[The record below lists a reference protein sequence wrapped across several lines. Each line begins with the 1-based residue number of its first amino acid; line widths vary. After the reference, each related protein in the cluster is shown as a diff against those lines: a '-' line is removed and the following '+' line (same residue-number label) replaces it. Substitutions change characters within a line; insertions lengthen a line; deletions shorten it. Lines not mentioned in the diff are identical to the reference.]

1 MKLRRFYIAAAW
13 FVFLACFAQ
22 TPVFAKD
29 QWLKIE
35 SKNFQLYGNASEKD
49 IRGAATR
56 LEQFREAFQQ
66 IFPNLKYNSAIPTI
80 VIIFKDDETFSNF
93 KPVDADGKRSEWAGG
108 YFQSGEDV
116 NYIALSIE
124 GDESETYRTIYHEY
138 IHSLVNNDLGLS
150 NIPAW
155 FSEGIAEYYEQLT
168 IENDQKVTLGAI
180 NEDNLELLRQ
190 NKLIPF
196 ETFFSIDNYSLNK
209 QGTDGVGLFYAQAW
223 ALTHFLIHDNNGTRN
238 PQLSKFLNLLLS
250 GEQSKAAFAGAFQTD
265 YAALE
270 IQLKKYIEQRVF
282 KTQIVN
288 LKNKLTNAVDL
299 KIAPVSDAEAKAT
312 LGDLLYHSE
321 RVAEAEAILKEAVA
335 LDPSSPNANAVLGVV
350 KAARKSFVEAKK
362 YLEKAIAL
370 DNKNYLNY
378 YRYAYALSRQGM
390 TEFGFVSD
398 YTAENAVKMREAL
411 DKAIALNPNFPES
424 YSLYAFINYV
434 RDEDIDEAVEYL
446 NKAIAAAPGDQ
457 WYQVRL
463 AELYLRR
470 EDFRK
475 ARQIARKVSET
486 APDEHLRVYADNTL
500 SQINSYEAQLESIK
514 NHKSVPTDVT
524 DKILTE
530 EEIKRLNE
538 QAMLEAINQS
548 LRRPK
553 ADEKRVLGYLSK
565 IECGKVVEYTVKIDD
580 KTFKLSSENFDALF
594 LMTYSAD
601 STVGEL
607 GCGTIEKDVLAVIT
621 YRPKLDKQTR
631 YDGEMIAVELV
642 PKNFKW
648 LN

>member
-56 LEQFREAFQQ
+56 LEQFRDAFQQ

-80 VIIFKDDETFSNF
+80 VIVFKDDESFSNF
-93 KPVDADGKRSEWAGG
+93 KPVDADGKRSDWAGG

-124 GDESETYRTIYHEY
+124 GDEAETYRTIYHEY

-180 NEDNLELLRQ
+180 NKDNLELLRQ

-223 ALTHFLIHDNNGTRN
+223 ALTHFLIHDNNGARN

-250 GEQSKAAFAGAFQTD
+250 GEQSKAAFAEAFQTD

-350 KAARKSFVEAKK
+350 KAARKNFVEAKK

-398 YTAENAVKMREAL
+398 YMAENAVKMREAL

-538 QAMLEAINQS
+538 KAMLEAINQS

-607 GCGTIEKDVLAVIT
+607 GCGTIKKDVLAVIT

>member
-13 FVFLACFAQ
+13 FVFLVCFAQ

-49 IRGAATR
+49 ICGAATR
-56 LEQFREAFQQ
+56 LEQFRDAFQQ

-80 VIIFKDDETFSNF
+80 VIIFKDDESFSNF

-116 NYIALSIE
+116 NYIALSME

-155 FSEGIAEYYEQLT
+155 FSEGIAEYYELLT
-168 IENDQKVTLGAI
+168 IENDRKVTLGALDQ
-180 NEDNLELLRQ
+180 DNLKLLQQ

-196 ETFFSIDNYSLNK
+196 ETFFTIDNYSLNK
-209 QGTDGVGLFYAQAW
+209 QGNDGVGLFYAQAW
-223 ALTHFLIHDNNGTRN
+223 ALTHFLIHDNNGVRN
-238 PQLSKFLNLLLS
+238 PQLLKFLNLLLS
-250 GEQSKAAFAGAFQTD
+250 GEQSKAAFAEAFQTD

-335 LDPSSPNANAVLGVV
+335 LDPSSANANAVLGVV
-350 KAARKSFVEAKK
+350 KAAQKNFVEAKK

-390 TEFGFVSD
+390 TDFGFVSD
-398 YTAENAVKMREAL
+398 YTAENAAKMREAL
-411 DKAIALNPNFPES
+411 DKVIALNPNYPES
-424 YSLYAFINYV
+424 YSLYAFVNYV

-446 NKAIAAAPGDQ
+446 NKAIAAAPGNQ

-463 AELYLRR
+463 TELYLRQ
-470 EDFRK
+470 EDFKK

-530 EEIKRLNE
+530 EEIKLLNE
-538 QAMLEAINQS
+538 QAMLEAVNQS

-601 STVGEL
+601 SKVGEL
-607 GCGTIEKDVLAVIT
+607 GCGTIKKDVLAVIT
-621 YRPKLDKQTR
+621 YRPKSDKQTR